1 MKKFLAICALAFAV
15 MLATYATNYE
25 MPAPAPD
32 VGIAVLQTTTDAQ
45 PVIVYEYAWSGS
57 DCMVVVP
64 SFLIACVE
72 FEKDAVAYI
81 LTDEP
86 TREVAKEATHEPP
99 ATYKMTNCNST
110 RADYYSHAQRLS
122 RRRC

>member
-1 MKKFLAICALAFAV
+1 MKKFLAFCALCFITMTAA
-15 MLATYATNYE
+15 YATNYE
-25 MPAPAPD
+25 VSAPAPD

-45 PVIVYEYAWSGS
+45 PVIVYDYTWSGN

-86 TREVAKEATHEPP
+86 TREVAIEATSEPP

-110 RADYYSHAQRLS
+110 RTDIVLS